1 MPLENL
7 LQLNIAALVAMGSLL
22 LGMGQNNHLL
32 PMFAVG
38 SAVVSVFL
46 TDFWRI
52 IRLNT
57 IVANIAGILAVVFCL
72 SDFFEFEHKQEQLFA
87 VANLLVYLQIVL
99 LFQKK
104 NNRLYGHLL
113 VLSLLQVVVA
123 SALGLALQFGIMLVI
138 YMFAAL
144 TAMCLFFFHRELARH
159 AAEEIPNPS
168 SAATSQE
175 NIQGSESTA
184 DPFRMLANLSYVELV
199 RDLTLGGLVRCVV
212 TMGCATMIISCALFF
227 TIPRAGTSE
236 WQSERTSEQE
246 IGFTPK
252 VTFNETGMLR
262 RSGQK
267 VMRVTFVDPHSE
279 EPYPIIGEPYF
290 RGTVLWDY
298 STTDGAGQW
307 RQVDLNIADEYVQ
320 LNAVPVDQF
329 LIRQEIVLEPRR
341 DQILF
346 SVYPIYQNERTPNG
360 VIYNV
365 RERQLVHR
373 LDDNYRQRGEFRY
386 SLSTTTFAS
395 GWQDSMIGH
404 CQYTSEIENA
414 QEIRQLLEID
424 LAQFPRLK
432 EIADSVASDARA
444 TDRLSLARAL
454 ESHLRNSGDY
464 QYETD
469 FDRVQ
474 ALRQPGVDP
483 IEDFVANH
491 RSGHC
496 EYFASTLALMLRTQG
511 IPSRLV
517 VGYLGGEYNSF
528 GKYFIVREEHA
539 HAWVEAYLEPDQ
551 IPPSHR
557 HHEWTSSGAW
567 LRLDPTPPGH
577 GGLPISSRNSIVAR
591 MSQWVDYTQ
600 LLWSEYV
607 VGLNS
612 ERQYKS
618 IYRPLLERITNFL
631 RVVFGRETW
640 GTLLQQIMELKWF
653 NWRAGLVTATVLL
666 LVAGVHRLLREPL
679 QQVWQKFRQSRTP
692 APIRGKPSVEF
703 YDRLESLLAQH
714 GWQRLPGQ
722 TQYEFAQE
730 VGGQLAD
737 QPHRQ
742 KVASMPRRVVEAF
755 YRIRFGGDKLNYQ
768 ELQTVEQAMTALQ
781 STLSTTPVLDRTQE
795 P

>member
-1 MPLENL
+1 M
-7 LQLNIAALVAMGSLL
+7 
-22 LGMGQNNHLL
+22 
-32 PMFAVG
+32 
-38 SAVVSVFL
+38 
-46 TDFWRI
+46 
-52 IRLNT
+52 
-57 IVANIAGILAVVFCL
+57 
-72 SDFFEFEHKQEQLFA
+72 
-87 VANLLVYLQIVL
+87 
-99 LFQKK
+99 
-104 NNRLYGHLL
+104 
-113 VLSLLQVVVA
+113 
-123 SALGLALQFGIMLVI
+123 
-138 YMFAAL
+138 
-144 TAMCLFFFHRELARH
+144 
-159 AAEEIPNPS
+159 
-168 SAATSQE
+168 
-175 NIQGSESTA
+175 
-184 DPFRMLANLSYVELV
+184 
-199 RDLTLGGLVRCVV
+199 
-212 TMGCATMIISCALFF
+212 
-227 TIPRAGTSE
+227 
-236 WQSERTSEQE
+236 
-246 IGFTPK
+246 
-252 VTFNETGMLR
+252 
-262 RSGQK
+262 
-267 VMRVTFVDPHSE
+267 
-279 EPYPIIGEPYF
+279 
-290 RGTVLWDY
+290 
-298 STTDGAGQW
+298 
-307 RQVDLNIADEYVQ
+307 NIADEYVQ

-432 EIADSVASDARA
+432 EIADSVASAAIA

-454 ESHLRNSGDY
+454 ESHLRNSEDY

-557 HHEWTSSGAW
+557 HHDWTSSGAW
-567 LRLDPTPPGH
+567 LRLDPTPPGN

-591 MSQWVDYTQ
+591 MTQWVDYTQ

-631 RVVFGRETW
+631 RVVFGRET
-640 GTLLQQIMELKWF
+640 
-653 NWRAGLVTATVLL
+653 
-666 LVAGVHRLLREPL
+666 
-679 QQVWQKFRQSRTP
+679 WQKFRQSRTP

-795 P
+795 PQQIDPSI